1 MLVSNGVSVN
11 TIPDIANTL
20 AETFAKTSSCDNYTP
35 AFQAL
40 KRREERVKLNF
51 SSSNEEGYN
60 SPLTLRELR
69 TALHRSGNTAA
80 GPDGLHYIMLRHLSE
95 SSILSLLSLFNR
107 IWETHVFP
115 TQWCHAHV
123 LPFPKPGKDPTS
135 AINYRPIALT
145 SCLSKLMER
154 MVSARLMFH
163 LESHNLLSPLQSGFR
178 KSRSTTD
185 NLLRLETSIREAFVK
200 KQYNISV
207 FFDIKKAYD
216 MSWRYGILR
225 DLYAMDIRGNLPVFI
240 KNFLNHRSFQVRL
253 LSFYSNIFIQEQGV
267 PQGSV
272 LSVLLFIIK
281 INSITHHI
289 NQGIQCSLYVD
300 DVQISYSSKFLN
312 VAQRHIQTTI
322 NNFTKWAEQNGFD
335 FSTEK
340 TVSVVF
346 TRKRGVFP
354 NPELFI
360 GRSIIQVVNEV
371 KFLGLIF
378 DQSLRF
384 HRHLKDL
391 KIRSA
396 NALNILK
403 VLANTHWGA
412 DRTSLLRLY
421 RALIRSKLDYGS
433 VVYSSACKSLL
444 KILDPVHHQALRL
457 CLWAFRTSPVESLYA
472 EAYEPPLDLR
482 RKYLC
487 LNYFMKIQS
496 MKTNTAYS
504 YLFNFSLYDF
514 NSHRSSLTYLQ
525 PFHFRIRDLINDL
538 NLNIGRIAL
547 CKISEVPPWKVI
559 YPKVDFTLS
568 YYSKACTPESTYR
581 TLYLE
586 HRELFSDYEPIFTD
600 GSKSESH
607 VGSAVVSLSTVIT
620 DALPISASIY
630 TAELHA
636 LRIALEHI
644 SLSCGKK
651 FIIYTDSLSALQS
664 IVSLHSSSHP
674 ILVDITYALAN
685 HLKKKD
691 IRFCWIPGHAGITGN
706 ELADT
711 AARSAT
717 GSSERFPIPH
727 SDLKACFR
735 LKLQSVWQSNW
746 DQQTENK
753 LHSIMP
759 ILAPTA
765 PSLSNR
771 REQVIWTRL
780 RLGHT
785 RLTHRH
791 LLLGEP
797 PPYCEKCN
805 VSLSESWSQQLDNK
819 LHSVKP
825 VIGAWPVMPMR
836 RTDVKLTRLRI
847 GHTRFTHRHL
857 LFGERAPEC
866 PSCNASLY
874 VDDLQISCEGSDMRL
889 IERQLQTAVNNIV
902 KWCDTNGHSIS
913 ASKSCC
919 VHFCRKRGIHPDPE
933 IRIRAVQIPVVP
945 DVRFLGVIF
954 DRRLTFLPHILQLRK
969 RCEKS
974 LNLLKVLSN
983 TSWGADRTS
992 LLRVY
997 QAIVLSRIEYGCVV
1011 YGSACNST
1019 LKKLDP
1025 VHHMALRICSGAF
1038 RTSPL
1043 QSLYV
1048 TCHQLPLDLRR
1059 RKLSLTCFYF

>member
-1 MLVSNGVSVN
+1 
-11 TIPDIANTL
+11 
-20 AETFAKTSSCDNYTP
+20 
-35 AFQAL
+35 
-40 KRREERVKLNF
+40 
-51 SSSNEEGYN
+51 
-60 SPLTLRELR
+60 
-69 TALHRSGNTAA
+69 
-80 GPDGLHYIMLRHLSE
+80 
-95 SSILSLLSLFNR
+95 
-107 IWETHVFP
+107 
-115 TQWCHAHV
+115 
-123 LPFPKPGKDPTS
+123 
-135 AINYRPIALT
+135 
-145 SCLSKLMER
+145 MER

-216 MSWRYGILR
+216 MSW
-225 DLYAMDIRGNLPVFI
+225 
-240 KNFLNHRSFQVRL
+240 
-253 LSFYSNIFIQEQGV
+253 
-267 PQGSV
+267 
-272 LSVLLFIIK
+272 
-281 INSITHHI
+281 
-289 NQGIQCSLYVD
+289 
-300 DVQISYSSKFLN
+300 
-312 VAQRHIQTTI
+312 
-322 NNFTKWAEQNGFD
+322 
-335 FSTEK
+335 
-340 TVSVVF
+340 
-346 TRKRGVFP
+346 
-354 NPELFI
+354 
-360 GRSIIQVVNEV
+360 
-371 KFLGLIF
+371 
-378 DQSLRF
+378 RF

-457 CLWAFRTSPVESLYA
+457 CLGAFRTSPVESLYA

-482 RKYLC
+482 RKYL
-487 LNYFMKIQS
+487 Y
-496 MKTNTAYS
+496 
-504 YLFNFSLYDF
+504 
-514 NSHRSSLTYLQ
+514 
-525 PFHFRIRDLINDL
+525 
-538 NLNIGRIAL
+538 
-547 CKISEVPPWKVI
+547 
-559 YPKVDFTLS
+559 
-568 YYSKACTPESTYR
+568 
-581 TLYLE
+581 
-586 HRELFSDYEPIFTD
+586 
-600 GSKSESH
+600 
-607 VGSAVVSLSTVIT
+607 
-620 DALPISASIY
+620 
-630 TAELHA
+630 
-636 LRIALEHI
+636 
-644 SLSCGKK
+644 
-651 FIIYTDSLSALQS
+651 SLSALQS

-825 VIGAWPVMPMR
+825 VIGAWSVIPMR

-857 LFGERAPEC
+857 LLGEDAPEC
-866 PSCNASLY
+866 PS
-874 VDDLQISCEGSDMRL
+874 
-889 IERQLQTAVNNIV
+889 
-902 KWCDTNGHSIS
+902 
-913 ASKSCC
+913 
-919 VHFCRKRGIHPDPE
+919 
-933 IRIRAVQIPVVP
+933 
-945 DVRFLGVIF
+945 
-954 DRRLTFLPHILQLRK
+954 
-969 RCEKS
+969 
-974 LNLLKVLSN
+974 
-983 TSWGADRTS
+983 
-992 LLRVY
+992 
-997 QAIVLSRIEYGCVV
+997 
-1011 YGSACNST
+1011 
-1019 LKKLDP
+1019 
-1025 VHHMALRICSGAF
+1025 
-1038 RTSPL
+1038 
-1043 QSLYV
+1043 
-1048 TCHQLPLDLRR
+1048 
-1059 RKLSLTCFYF
+1059 